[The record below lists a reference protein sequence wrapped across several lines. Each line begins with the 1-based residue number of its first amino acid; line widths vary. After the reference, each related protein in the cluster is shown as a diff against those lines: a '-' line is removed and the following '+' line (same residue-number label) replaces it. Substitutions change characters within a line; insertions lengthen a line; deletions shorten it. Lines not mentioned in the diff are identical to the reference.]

1 MPIRPHFQCGTKQ
14 SKPAAALR
22 SLLQTLGQ
30 HLFPVE
36 IGHDAATMVAV
47 PCPPVLFSREA
58 YWRST
63 QGVGAPGWRA

>member
-1 MPIRPHFQCGTKQ
+1 MPIRPHFKCGTKP
-14 SKPAAALR
+14 SNLEAALR
-22 SLLQTLGQ
+22 SLLQTFGQ

-36 IGHDAATMVAV
+36 IGNDAATMVAV

-63 QGVGAPGWRA
+63 QGV